1 MNPAIALFLKR
12 WWPALAGAL
21 VLVAILSLAYC
32 KGQSAGRSG
41 EVIKQQ
47 KREIEVQQDLGRAND
62 KAGAQRLDDAMKSTK
77 QEKELNDALASTND
91 PDRQRALRGC
101 IILRQQGRDT
111 SNLPACR

>member
-77 QEKELNDALASTND
+77 QEKELTDALNATSD
-91 PDRQRALRGC
+91 PDRQRILRGC
-101 IILRQQGRDT
+101 VILRQQGQK
-111 SNLPACR
+111 LPATCK

>member
-12 WWPALAGAL
+12 WRPALAGAL
-21 VLVAILSLAYC
+21 VLVAILSLTYC

-77 QEKELNDALASTND
+77 QEKELTDALNATSD

-111 SNLPACR
+111 SNIPACR